1 MSEKETHIDQINRD
15 AQFNEAGRDNVQA
28 GRDAVAGNKTEIH
41 NNFFAN
47 SPALDKPMS
56 GELTYFLDR
65 KKHRRLL
72 RQAIQKHHDFKVPV
86 VCIVFGEKENC
97 GKDMFVST
105 IQPAISNDHPYGVFY
120 KDAVHKPIPIQPANP
135 VSSVGRVSTRQRV
148 QVGINPDLRSKFRLF
163 LNSNEHIGREKPQD
177 ATNLHED
184 IKAEL
189 NEKFSATTQK
199 SVSEIIQEL
208 NAPVVMDTA
217 ISTRDYLRCDNENL
231 IHGFLA
237 FWQQWQAAPQQNH
250 PILIC
255 LFIHL
260 EPYKMTW
267 LDRVRGKKDPNVT
280 IKETLANL
288 DFEQL
293 GLHGVVLPE
302 VGGISQEDI
311 DEWASDFQILEKFGI
326 GIHQGLKNEVGK
338 CYAQQAEITLSKMS
352 YFIYNHLSN
361 PQSRKPT

>member
-1 MSEKETHIDQINRD
+1 MSGDETNIGDVHGNATLNKAKGNINQPQGD
-15 AQFNEAGRDNVQA
+15 VVGHD
-28 GRDAVAGNKTEIH
+28 KTEIH
-41 NNFFAN
+41 HHHYPASN
-47 SPALDKPMS
+47 SPLASDVSQSANAYSQPVS
-56 GELTYFLDR
+56 GELTHFLDR
-65 KKHRRLL
+65 KEHRRLL
-72 RQAIQKHHDFKVPV
+72 RQAIQKHQDFKVPL

-97 GKDMFVST
+97 GKDIFVST
-105 IQPAISNDHPYGVFY
+105 IQPAISDDHPYGVFY
-120 KDAVHKPIPIQPANP
+120 KDAVHKPI
-135 VSSVGRVSTRQRV
+135 G
-148 QVGINPDLRSKFRLF
+148 KK
-163 LNSNEHIGREKPQD
+163 KPQNTTD
-177 ATNLHED
+177 LHNGL
-184 IKAEL
+184 KAEL
-189 NEKFSATTQK
+189 QEKFESKNEK
-199 SVSEIIQEL
+199 SVSKRIYNYE
-208 NAPVVMDTA
+208 APVVIDTA
-217 ISTRDYLRCDNENL
+217 LSTSDYVGYQSDNL

-237 FWQQWQAAPQQNH
+237 FWQQWQADPQQDY

-326 GIHQGLKNEVGK
+326 GIHHELKDEVGK

-361 PQSRKPT
+361 PQSRKQT